1 VFFPL
6 FSLEFSPR
14 KKKEEFS
21 SSSSSERERETQ
33 KDRQTQQTEERDKK
47 MVAGEGRPK
56 RACADGID
64 YAGTDQVPGWTV
76 RVSFFFFC
84 CWNEISKFFSRPLS
98 LRLSRAGSLSLSSSF
113 SSSSSS
119 PLGVVSLLFAA
130 RRSFIAN
137 RGF

>member
-21 SSSSSERERETQ
+21 SSSSERERNT
-33 KDRQTQQTEERDKK
+33 KRQTNTVTEERDKK

-76 RVSFFFFC
+76 RVSFFFFVVGT
-84 CWNEISKFFSRPLS
+84 KFQNFSSRPLS
-98 LRLSRAGSLSLSSSF
+98 LRLSRAGSLSLSSSS